1 LSLLLV
7 RKLKQYWLHE
17 SLTNRYIYRFDV
29 TYTILWNE
37 YQLIVKLKGDQHMTY
52 LSSINWPILI
62 LVILILGA
70 MIGFFIYFFWPIN
83 KSYEN
88 IY

>member
-1 LSLLLV
+1 
-7 RKLKQYWLHE
+7 
-17 SLTNRYIYRFDV
+17 
-29 TYTILWNE
+29 
-37 YQLIVKLKGDQHMTY
+37 MTY
-52 LSSINWPILI
+52 LSSINWLILI